1 MERDRKIL
9 FTTRNRVFPVKRI
22 GEHMGIDNCRRR
34 LELLYPSRHSLD
46 IYTRDDT
53 FNVKLMIDLSDDT
66 LCSDR

>member
-1 MERDRKIL
+1 
-9 FTTRNRVFPVKRI
+9 
-22 GEHMGIDNCRRR
+22 MGIDNCRRR

-66 LCSDR
+66 LRGDR